1 MAPSGNWARD
11 DPSREIALS
20 RLSGVLIGLTT
31 ALTATSGLAVTTLTD
46 QPADQTQQVAQTE
59 ADPALTA
66 AIDALLADP
75 RFEGSMVGVSVRD
88 AESGE
93 SLYEHES
100 DQRLNPASNMKL
112 FTSAA
117 AMDALGPDYRFTTDL
132 LATAPVNGG
141 AVRSDLYLR
150 GGGDPV
156 MLAEDYR
163 DLAAQLRQAGI
174 REIKGDLVADDSF
187 FDDVPLGTSWSWDDE
202 PYYYSAV
209 TSALTV
215 APNTDYDSGTAIV
228 ETTPGAVGSAPKV
241 ELVPATSAVK
251 IVNRAT
257 TGAAGSS
264 NTLSIEREHASDRVI
279 VTGSIPAGA
288 STNQEWVT
296 VPDPTAYASDVL
308 ARALKA
314 EGIRVGGHIEEGTTP
329 GGATVLATHE
339 SMPLSELLVPFLKLS
354 NNMHAEALVKTMG
367 QQASGVGSWPA
378 GLAVVRAYA
387 EEHGVDTSVL
397 RMSDGSGL
405 TRFDLLTSDAV
416 ADLLVAVHDEPWFQA
431 WYDALPI
438 AGNPDRFVGG
448 TLRSRMRDT
457 PAANNLH
464 GKTGSL
470 TSVTALSGYVT
481 NADGRDL
488 VFSMISNNYL
498 ASPRSQEDKLGVTL
512 ASWNESDSSSLKKL
526 DQPKRSGG
534 LDKLDQPSK
543 SEGREV
549 ECSWVKAC

>member
-1 MAPSGNWARD
+1 M
-11 DPSREIALS
+11 S
-20 RLSGVLIGLTT
+20 RLSGVVLGLTT

-46 QPADQTQQVAQTE
+46 QTADQTTQTQQVAQTQT
-59 ADPALTA
+59 DPALTA
-66 AIDALLADP
+66 AIDAILADP

-88 AESGE
+88 AETGE
-93 SLYEHES
+93 SLYEHEN
-100 DQRLNPASNMKL
+100 DQRMNPASNMKL

-132 LATAPVNGG
+132 LATAAVKGG

-163 DLAAQLRQAGI
+163 DLASQLRQAGV
-174 REIKGDLVADDSF
+174 REIKGDLVADDSY

-264 NTLSIEREHASDRVI
+264 NTLSVEREHASDRVI
-279 VTGSIPAGA
+279 VSGSIPANA

-296 VPDPTAYASDVL
+296 VPDPTTYASDVL

-314 EGIRVGGHIEEGTTP
+314 EGIRLGGRVEEGSTP
-329 GGATVLATHE
+329 DGATVLATHE
-339 SMPLSELLVPFLKLS
+339 SMTLSELLVPFMKLS

-387 EEHGVDTSVL
+387 QEHGVDTSVL

-405 TRFDLLTSDAV
+405 TRFDLLTSDAI
-416 ADLLVAVHDEPWFQA
+416 ADLLVAVRDEPWFQA

-438 AGNPDRFVGG
+438 AGNPERFVGG

-481 NADGRDL
+481 NADGRAL

-512 ASWNESDSSSLKKL
+512 ASWSESDSTSLQKL
-526 DQPKRSGG
+526 DQRSG
-534 LDKLDQPSK
+534 LDRLDHPK
-543 SEGREV
+543 GPARSEGREV

>member
-1 MAPSGNWARD
+1 MAPSGISARD

-20 RLSGVLIGLTT
+20 RLSGVVLGLTT

-46 QPADQTQQVAQTE
+46 QPAQTQPVAQTQA

-66 AIDALLADP
+66 AIDAILADE
-75 RFEGSMVGVSVRD
+75 RFEGSMVGLSVRD
-88 AESGE
+88 AETGE
-93 SLYEHES
+93 SLYEHEN

-132 LATAPVNGG
+132 LATAPVLGG

-156 MLAEDYR
+156 MLADDYR
-163 DLAAQLRQAGI
+163 DLASQLRQAGV

-187 FDDVPLGTSWSWDDE
+187 FDDVPLGVAWSWDDE
-202 PYYYSAV
+202 PFYYSAV

-215 APNTDYDSGTAIV
+215 APDTDYDSGTAIV
-228 ETTPGAVGSAPKV
+228 KTSPGAAGSKPAV
-241 ELVPATSAVK
+241 ELTPQTGAVT

-257 TGAAGSS
+257 TGAAGST
-264 NTLSIEREHASDRVI
+264 NTLSVEREHASDRVI
-279 VTGSIPAGA
+279 VSGSIPASA

-296 VPDPTAYASDVL
+296 VPDPTAYAADVL

-314 EGIRVGGHIEEGTTP
+314 EGIKLGGGIEEGTTP
-329 GGATVLATHE
+329 DGASVLATHE
-339 SMPLSELLVPFLKLS
+339 SMTLSELLVPFMKLS

-387 EEHGVDTSVL
+387 ADHGVDTSTV

-405 TRFDLLTSDAV
+405 SRFDLLTSDAL
-416 ADLLVAVHDEPWFQA
+416 ADLLVSVRDEPWFES

-438 AGNPDRFVGG
+438 AGNPDRFTGG

-457 PAANNLH
+457 AAANNLH

-470 TSVTALSGYVT
+470 TSVTALSGYVS
-481 NADGRDL
+481 NADGREL

-498 ASPRSQEDKLGVTL
+498 VSPRSQEDKLGVTL
-512 ASWNESDSSSLKKL
+512 ASWSESDSSSLENLNHPKSLSRL
-526 DQPKRSGG
+526 DQPK
-534 LDKLDQPSK
+534 Q
-543 SEGREV
+543 EGREV

>member
-1 MAPSGNWARD
+1 MAPSGISARD

-20 RLSGVLIGLTT
+20 RLSGVVLGLTT
-31 ALTATSGLAVTTLTD
+31 ALTATSGLAVTTLND
-46 QPADQTQQVAQTE
+46 QPADQTQQVAQTQ

-66 AIDALLADP
+66 AIDAILADE

-88 AESGE
+88 AETGE
-93 SLYEHES
+93 SLYEHEN
-100 DQRLNPASNMKL
+100 DQRMNPASNMKL

-132 LATAPVNGG
+132 LATAPVLGG

-156 MLAEDYR
+156 MLADDYR
-163 DLAAQLRQAGI
+163 DLASQLRQAGV

-187 FDDVPLGTSWSWDDE
+187 FDDVPLGVAWSWDDE
-202 PYYYSAV
+202 PFYYSAV

-215 APNTDYDSGTAIV
+215 APDTDYDSGTAIV
-228 ETTPGAVGSAPKV
+228 ETSPGAVGSK
-241 ELVPATSAVK
+241 PAVDVTPRTDAVT

-264 NTLSIEREHASDRVI
+264 NTLSVEREHASDRV
-279 VTGSIPAGA
+279 VVSGSIPAGA
-288 STNQEWVT
+288 STNREWVT
-296 VPDPTAYASDVL
+296 VPDPTAYAADVL
-308 ARALKA
+308 EKALKA
-314 EGIRVGGHIEEGTTP
+314 EGIKLGGDVEEGTTP
-329 GGATVLATHE
+329 DGASVLATHE
-339 SMPLSELLVPFLKLS
+339 SMTLSELLVPFMKLS

-387 EEHGVDTSVL
+387 QEHGVDTDVV

-405 TRFDLLTSDAV
+405 SRFDLLTSDAF
-416 ADLLVAVHDEPWFQA
+416 ADLLVSVRDEPWFQA

-457 PAANNLH
+457 AAANNLH

-481 NADGRDL
+481 NADGREL

-498 ASPRSQEDKLGVTL
+498 SSPRSQEDKLGVAL
-512 ASWNESDSSSLKKL
+512 ASWSETDSSSLQKL
-526 DQPKRSGG
+526 DR
-534 LDKLDQPSK
+534 PSK
-543 SEGREV
+543 LNKPRLSEGREV